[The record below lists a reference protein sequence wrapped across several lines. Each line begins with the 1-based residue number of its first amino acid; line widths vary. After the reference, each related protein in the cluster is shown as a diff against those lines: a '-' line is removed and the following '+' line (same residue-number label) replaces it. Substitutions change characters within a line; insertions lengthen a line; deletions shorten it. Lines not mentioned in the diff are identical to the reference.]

1 VSKKDKTIQIIE
13 EEKMINGQLV
23 LELTTKKDKIGQVVT
38 EAERFV
44 AILPSGERFKVTTQD
59 EAVDLLIRDYHL
71 HRG

>member
-1 VSKKDKTIQIIE
+1 MSKKDKNIPVIE

-23 LELTTKKDKIGQVVT
+23 LQLTTKKDKIGQVIA
-38 EAERFV
+38 EANRFV
-44 AILPSGERFKVTTQD
+44 AVLPSGERFKVTTQA

>member
-1 VSKKDKTIQIIE
+1 MSKKDKNIQVIE

-23 LELTTKKDKIGQVVT
+23 LELTTKKDKIGQVIA
-38 EAERFV
+38 EANRFV
-44 AILPSGERFKVTTQD
+44 AVLPSGERFKVTTQA